1 MKTYKLLKYI
11 GIIFILGSIILFP
24 LFKNSEIRFGCIMFT
39 LLGMYSLVN
48 SSINKDKFYPNE

>member
-24 LFKNSEIRFGCIMFT
+24 LFNNSELKFTCIMFT

>member
-24 LFKNSEIRFGCIMFT
+24 LFNNSELKFACIMFT

>member
-11 GIIFILGSIILFP
+11 GIIFIIGSIILFP
-24 LFKNSEIRFGCIMFT
+24 LFNNSKIRFGCIMFT